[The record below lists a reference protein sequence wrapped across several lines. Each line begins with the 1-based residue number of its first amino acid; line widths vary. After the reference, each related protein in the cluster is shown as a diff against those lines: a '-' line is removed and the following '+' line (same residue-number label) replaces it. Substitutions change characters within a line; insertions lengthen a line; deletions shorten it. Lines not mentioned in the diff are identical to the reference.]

1 MSKVDT
7 IETPQERLELARRY
21 LENAREILKKADIDR
36 RRGAYIDLK
45 YISEA
50 SGTAYL
56 AALEALKALF
66 LGENLLSP
74 RDLRNKLKKVDMY
87 DYYLKRLTRLG
98 KDRDLIRGLF
108 NDAYDILHLGGY
120 YRELQNKKAIDAGF
134 ESVEKIIKIVEK
146 YINGRKD

>member
-1 MSKVDT
+1 MATVKT
-7 IETPQERLELARRY
+7 PTTPQERLQLAKRY
-21 LENAREILKKADIDR
+21 LQNARETLKKAGVDR

-66 LGENLLSP
+66 LWEGLISP
-74 RDLRNKLKKVDMY
+74 KDLNRRLKKVDMY
-87 DYYLKRLTRLG
+87 DYYLERVMRIG
-98 KDRDLIRGLF
+98 KDKDLIKGLF
-108 NDAYDILHLGGY
+108 KDVYDILHINGY

-134 ESVEKIIKIVEK
+134 EQVEKIIRIVEK
-146 YINGRKD
+146 HISRP